1 MICAAGRNRD
11 ACYSDSG
18 GPLMVKT
25 GCGYKDSWVLVGVV
39 SWGRGC
45 ALPQYPGK
53 LVILPN
59 YLCILLCAIS
69 EFAFF
74 ICCFFVV
81 SLLFLRKLLMEQC
94 LNYLKFCDEKYF

>member
-25 GCGYKDSWVLVGVV
+25 GCGGKESWILVGVV

-45 ALPQYPGK
+45 ALAQYPGK
-53 LVILPN
+53 ILVPSGHA
-59 YLCILLCAIS
+59 YLC
-69 EFAFF
+69 
-74 ICCFFVV
+74 
-81 SLLFLRKLLMEQC
+81 
-94 LNYLKFCDEKYF
+94 Y

>member
-53 LVILPN
+53 TCIVI
-59 YLCILLCAIS
+59 
-69 EFAFF
+69 F
-74 ICCFFVV
+74 IASALSVHWITPA
-81 SLLFLRKLLMEQC
+81 SPMFLSR
-94 LNYLKFCDEKYF
+94 N

>member
-1 MICAAGRNRD
+1 MRCNHPKSFNNSVLPDMICAAGRNRD

-53 LVILPN
+53 N
-59 YLCILLCAIS
+59 YQYLSNSRRMPFLSKFSRYLAI
-69 EFAFF
+69 F
-74 ICCFFVV
+74 IIVLSNFDLIVH
-81 SLLFLRKLLMEQC
+81 
-94 LNYLKFCDEKYF
+94 N